1 MANLNESLTIK
12 IQGDSSGFSRELDQ
26 VVSQVTNLESR
37 LNSVDSASQR
47 LASSLQGLRS
57 AMAPINRISQA
68 LEQVKQQ
75 MTSLSST
82 PITLNVQPALNA
94 LQSLQAQIAATRAQ
108 LQALQGMSATGAGFG
123 GAGAVGYAHGG
134 LVNGRPGLDRIP
146 AMLTAGEFVVRES
159 SVNQLGVQ
167 FLSVL
172 NERGSLP
179 QRSASRENIRELN
192 ESDRTV
198 PSPQTHFGGVN
209 IHVRQTTDLP
219 GVIREL
225 QAGGVRLRN
234 RRG

>member
-1 MANLNESLTIK
+1 MTNLNESLTIK

-37 LNSVDSASQR
+37 LNSVDSAGQR

-57 AMAPINRISQA
+57 AIAPINRISQA
-68 LEQVKQQ
+68 FEQVKRHI
-75 MTSLSST
+75 TTLSTT
-82 PITLNVQPALNA
+82 PIALNVQPAMNA

-123 GAGAVGYAHGG
+123 GAGAVGYANGG
-134 LVNGRPGLDRIP
+134 VVNGRPGLDRIP

-159 SVNQLGVQ
+159 TVNQLGVQ

-172 NERGSLP
+172 NEWGAVP
-179 QRSASRENIRELN
+179 QRAASSERFRQFEQREQVSSA
-192 ESDRTV
+192 
-198 PSPQTHFGGVN
+198 PQTHFGGVN

-219 GVIREL
+219 GVMREL